1 MKLWSAK
8 MLQLI
13 GLLVV
18 LSGLL
23 IGIQQSL
30 IRFELTAF
38 VVGCAIFYAGR
49 LLEKKTG

>member
-1 MKLWSAK
+1 MKGWSAK
-8 MLQLI
+8 MLQLV
-13 GLLVV
+13 GLLIV

-38 VVGCAIFYAGR
+38 VLGTAIFYAGR
-49 LLEKKTG
+49 FLEKKIG

>member
-1 MKLWSAK
+1 MKLWGAK
-8 MLQLI
+8 MMQLV

-30 IRFELTAF
+30 IKFELTAF
-38 VVGCAIFYAGR
+38 VIGCAIFYAGR
-49 LLEKKTG
+49 FLEKKA

>member
-30 IRFELTAF
+30 IRFELSAF
-38 VVGCAIFYAGR
+38 AVGCAIFYAGR